1 PERPDRRAAA
11 AADAADDAVP
21 RPRAPRRRTDQRPA
35 QRGRL
40 RRRLPEGR
48 GVSGR
53 RAKRER
59 AARNT
64 QSQPTH
70 AWPRPADAGA
80 ATAIVGAVAATVAP
94 TRGGGTGSS
103 SGPAARGG
111 SQAAPLQLSG
121 TDPISGRP
129 VSLAS
134 YRGKPI
140 VLNMWASWCTG
151 CYAEARALATF
162 ARTHPQA
169 QMVGVDIQDSRD
181 GAEAFYRRFGWR
193 HPSIFDPQGEIAARF
208 GLQGLPATLFLD
220 RRHRVGARI
229 LGDTNLAGFD
239 AGYRQAL
246 Q

>member
-1 PERPDRRAAA
+1 
-11 AADAADDAVP
+11 
-21 RPRAPRRRTDQRPA
+21 
-35 QRGRL
+35 
-40 RRRLPEGR
+40 
-48 GVSGR
+48 VSGR

-59 AARNT
+59 AAQSSR
-64 QSQPTH
+64 QSQPRRG
-70 AWPRPADAGA
+70 WQKPAV
-80 ATAIVGAVAATVAP
+80 AIVAVALVAAVATTLAL
-94 TRGGGTGSS
+94 TRGGGSS
-103 SGPAARGG
+103 NPAALAAGGG
-111 SQAAPLQLSG
+111 SAAAPLQLSG
-121 TDPISGRP
+121 TDPISGQP

-169 QMVGVDIQDSRD
+169 QVVGVDIQDSRD
-181 GAEAFYRRFGWR
+181 GAKAFYRRFGWR
-193 HPSIFDPQGEIAARF
+193 HPSIFDPQGEIATRF

-220 RRHRVGARI
+220 RRHRVVARI

-246 Q
+246 G